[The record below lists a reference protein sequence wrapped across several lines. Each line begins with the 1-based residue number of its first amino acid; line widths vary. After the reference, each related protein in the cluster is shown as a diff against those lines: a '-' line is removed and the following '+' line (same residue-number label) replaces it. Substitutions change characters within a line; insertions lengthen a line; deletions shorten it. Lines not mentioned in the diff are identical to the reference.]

1 MAEAE
6 TYFQSPEATTVTKP
20 VNDEFSH
27 GKAYFDDDIK
37 SQPKGRGDMT
47 PTPAFSNDERAMLH
61 NDGMWPI
68 HNNRPL
74 SRVMYRDESNKFSN
88 AKYSNYGKRRLSDSH
103 TFKMHCPFSR
113 RNIDSYVQF
122 LDRNV
127 MTRRGVV

>member
-47 PTPAFSNDERAMLH
+47 PTPAFSNDERASARESLIYTKIEPRATFDINAL
-61 NDGMWPI
+61 NDHHDASI
-68 HNNRPL
+68 
-74 SRVMYRDESNKFSN
+74 
-88 AKYSNYGKRRLSDSH
+88 
-103 TFKMHCPFSR
+103 
-113 RNIDSYVQF
+113 
-122 LDRNV
+122 
-127 MTRRGVV
+127 